1 MEREINPAKLNV
13 DVLTEADLPV
23 FSELVTRAFAS
34 ALEHLVGKIPP
45 GRRVGERVRS
55 RFYRPDTRILTL
67 RDSSGEV
74 AAALP
79 VQKCGTR
86 GIPGPLAIADRWQ
99 EPWQKGV
106 GPALLDALMSAMG
119 DLGLEILDA
128 VTFPHSPTHFKLY
141 WNYGMPVFEALKLS
155 RPVRR
160 GGQEY
165 AAPGLYRWSALT
177 ADERERAR
185 SAVRSISAGFHAGFD
200 VSADIQYAH
209 QRSIGETF
217 LLEEA
222 GETAAFAI
230 CHFGDGSES
239 YAPDQCLIKY
249 LHVDPRV
256 ADPGRT
262 LTRFMDRIEAVAA
275 SAGLATVGMMVST
288 ARRVA
293 VDLLLDRGYRILS
306 LDSQWLMTPAA
317 SSRDFAMIAAET
329 FRPDQLV
336 FADWR

>member
-1 MEREINPAKLNV
+1 MEREINPDKLNI

-55 RFYRPDTRILTL
+55 RYYRPDTRILTM
-67 RDSSGEV
+67 RDSNGQV
-74 AAALP
+74 VAALP

-86 GIPGPLAIADRWQ
+86 GIPGPLAIADGWQ
-99 EPWQKGV
+99 EPWRKGV
-106 GPALLDALMSAMG
+106 GPALLDALMSTMG
-119 DLGLEILDA
+119 ELGLEILDA

-160 GGQEY
+160 PIGEK
-165 AAPGLYRWSALT
+165 AAAGAYRWSLLT
-177 ADERERAR
+177 DDERGRALG
-185 SAVRSISAGFHAGFD
+185 AVRAISARFYPGFD
-200 VSADIQYAH
+200 LAADIRYTH

-217 LLEEA
+217 LFEEA
-222 GETAAFAI
+222 GETAAFAV
-230 CHFGDGSES
+230 CHFGESSES
-239 YAPDQCLIKY
+239 YAPEQCLIKY

-256 ADPGRT
+256 SQPART
-262 LTRFMDRIEAVAA
+262 LGRFLEHIEAAAA
-275 SAGLATVGMMVST
+275 SAGLASVGMMVST
-288 ARRVA
+288 ARRAA
-293 VDLLLDRGYRILS
+293 VDLLLGRGYRILS

-317 SSRDFAMIAAET
+317 STRDFARIAADT
-329 FRPDQLV
+329 FQPDQLV